1 MQNISSNDS
10 TYKIPIHISQNVQIE
25 SSDNLLVVGAP
36 KQESAE
42 KILIPNLLS
51 GTSSYLVIDPDGII
65 CSELPATDFCE
76 QKSKGASFM
85 HSRKV
90 LPKQNGSRLRDYSR
104 GYLRFC
110 SSPCFHLGMPS
121 KSQTVLKAAAGA
133 GTHRKIT
140 VILSHTFK
148 MDMPDFILGREVLP
162 LVSFRFPVQAHPYD
176 LLLYL
181 K

>member
-1 MQNISSNDS
+1 
-10 TYKIPIHISQNVQIE
+10 
-25 SSDNLLVVGAP
+25 
-36 KQESAE
+36 
-42 KILIPNLLS
+42 
-51 GTSSYLVIDPDGII
+51 
-65 CSELPATDFCE
+65 
-76 QKSKGASFM
+76 M

-121 KSQTVLKAAAGA
+121 KSQTVLKATAGA

-148 MDMPDFILGREVLP
+148 MDMPDLILGREVLP
-162 LVSFRFPVQAHPYD
+162 LVSFRFPVHPYPYIYSIS
-176 LLLYL
+176 LVLTMNTKYTNYTVITSGVVCASWLNILASLFKKYARFW
-181 K
+181 